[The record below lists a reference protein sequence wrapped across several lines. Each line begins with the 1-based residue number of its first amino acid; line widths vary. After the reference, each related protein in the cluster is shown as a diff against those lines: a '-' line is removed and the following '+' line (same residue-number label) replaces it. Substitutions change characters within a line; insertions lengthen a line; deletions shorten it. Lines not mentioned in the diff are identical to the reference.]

1 MGEQNPLR
9 ITQFD
14 SLRGLAACCVL
25 IGHYT
30 LVMRGAVQPVY
41 DHIFAWTQTLNATP
55 LRIFWEGHAAVVLFF
70 TLSGFVLYLLLERTH
85 LPLSAYAIKRVVR
98 LYIPYIAA
106 VALGVLGEYT
116 LAGGQLT
123 GLNHWINK
131 FWSWPI
137 SIHSVAQHLIFLGQF
152 NSDRYDFTIWT
163 LVHEMRISLLFP
175 IIFLLVRRLRWWVA
189 LMPFILGSVTMA
201 ILQQPAIHA
210 VFDIDAF
217 ATQGGFTEYV
227 RTVHYLLA
235 FAIGAVLAG
244 HREHLRAAYTAL
256 PVRRRV
262 LLGTLMLALYIYGS
276 QAMAI
281 TGLKTVMAHDW
292 PLMAGAAL
300 LLTIAAF
307 ETRIAGW
314 LNYAP
319 LRWLGRISYSLYL
332 FHPVILLAAL
342 HAFYGLIPL
351 GPLLLGSFIATFI
364 FSELAYRL
372 IERPAVH
379 LSRWSS
385 QRIAELHQAIASGLR
400 SRSLRRAGRLLSGL
414 VDSRRY

>member
-1 MGEQNPLR
+1 
-9 ITQFD
+9 
-14 SLRGLAACCVL
+14 
-25 IGHYT
+25 
-30 LVMRGAVQPVY
+30 
-41 DHIFAWTQTLNATP
+41 
-55 LRIFWEGHAAVVLFF
+55 
-70 TLSGFVLYLLLERTH
+70 VLYLLLERTR

-98 LYIPYIAA
+98 LYMPYLAA
-106 VALGVLGEYT
+106 IMLGVLGEYT
-116 LAGGQLT
+116 LAGGTLP

-131 FWSWPI
+131 FWSWPL
-137 SIHSVAQHLIFLGQF
+137 SVHAIARQVLFLGQF
-152 NSDRYDFTIWT
+152 NSDRYDFTVWT

-189 LMPFILGSVTMA
+189 LAPFVLASATLAV
-201 ILQQPAIHA
+201 LQQPAVHA
-210 VFDIDAF
+210 VVHFDDF
-217 ATQGGFTEYV
+217 ATGGGFTEYI

-244 HREHLRAAYTAL
+244 HREHLRVAYTAL
-256 PVRRRV
+256 PTRTRV
-262 LLGTLMLALYIYGS
+262 LLGALMLALYIYGA
-276 QAMAI
+276 QAMAV

-307 ETRIAGW
+307 ETRVAGW

-332 FHPVILLAAL
+332 FHPLVLLAAL
-342 HAFYGLIPL
+342 HAFYGFIPL

-364 FSELAYRL
+364 ISELAYRL
-372 IERPAVH
+372 IERPAVL
-379 LSRWSS
+379 LSRWSA

-400 SRSLRRAGRLLSGL
+400 ARSLRRAGRLVLSFT
-414 VDSRRY
+414 DSRRY